1 MLFIVINLFI
11 YIHII
16 MENQKETNIT
26 KQEQIAPVKQD
37 LAELI
42 REAKQ
47 EKFNED
53 YQKQVDHNKSQIRK

>member
-1 MLFIVINLFI
+1 
-11 YIHII
+11 
-16 MENQKETNIT
+16 MENQKETTTT
-26 KQEQIAPVKQD
+26 KQEPITPVKQD

-53 YQKQVDHNKSQIRK
+53 YQKQVDHNKSKIRK

>member
-1 MLFIVINLFI
+1 
-11 YIHII
+11 
-16 MENQKETNIT
+16 MEKPKENTT
-26 KQEQIAPVKQD
+26 PKQEQIAPVKQD